1 MEKAKQYSD
10 SSYGSFLFNFFKGIV
25 EKSSI
30 WNE

>member
-1 MEKAKQYSD
+1 MEKAKQYS
-10 SSYGSFLFNFFKGIV
+10 SYGSFLLNFFKGIV